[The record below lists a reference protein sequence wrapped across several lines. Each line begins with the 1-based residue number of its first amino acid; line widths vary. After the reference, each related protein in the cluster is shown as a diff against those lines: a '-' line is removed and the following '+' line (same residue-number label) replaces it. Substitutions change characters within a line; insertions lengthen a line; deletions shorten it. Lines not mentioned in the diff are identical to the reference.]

1 MGFFSWRTQ
10 DTDKSIANKYS
21 IRRTFKVEMLD
32 NKGNVWTENDYD
44 GYGVFGGKDYYELL
58 AEMNGVVERD
68 KVELQGEAYTD
79 YMRGEGINLAFS
91 KGNGSGVATEGIYY
105 PNLIEMAKGWTY
117 EMSGPDSCD
126 FQGFFYDDDEEDC
139 EL

>member
-91 KGNGSGVATEGIYY
+91 KGNGSGVGTEGIYY

-126 FQGFFYDDDEEDC
+126 FQGFFYDDDEEDY

>member
-91 KGNGSGVATEGIYY
+91 KGNGSGVGTEGIYY